1 MLITFVYLHKSP
13 LLLSCKP
20 SIEFN
25 LKMIIHRTAIILYFF
40 LFTWLYSRDCTCCIT
55 EIFFN
60 ENILSYHISML
71 DANIE
76 GSHSVIYQ
84 YGLNIEDCSENLSIN
99 VEYKIY
105 APEIDITTFETF
117 YKGSIK
123 INNESLLSYFTN
135 NEIKPNS
142 GPNFAGNQK
151 METLISYIS
160 QTGKLPN
167 GKYFFHFTL
176 QSDTPLFTV
185 SKIIDVQVP
194 VTLELLSPG
203 GSLSDLSNSYT
214 YSTVPLFMWYSDYC
228 PKCEYAIRVCEYDQD
243 VHKSLEDALS
253 DWSLVPMNQSQEY
266 FPLDWNT
273 NSFQYPS
280 VGHIDLETGKYYLWQ
295 IRRSFNT
302 TLEAHHDY
310 SSINVFEVRKPDKV
324 QMDYSDPYLS
334 VLESIIG
341 EEQFYLWFSPGGELE
356 RFTTTGDVIW
366 INDEEIHIE
375 GLYYLLTE
383 LNQGKISIENI
394 RIK

>member
-1 MLITFVYLHKSP
+1 
-13 LLLSCKP
+13 
-20 SIEFN
+20 
-25 LKMIIHRTAIILYFF
+25 
-40 LFTWLYSRDCTCCIT
+40 
-55 EIFFN
+55 
-60 ENILSYHISML
+60 ML

-76 GSHSVIYQ
+76 GSQSVIYR
-84 YGLNIEDCSENLSIN
+84 YGLNIEGCSENLSIN
-99 VEYKIY
+99 IEYKIY

-123 INNESLLSYFTN
+123 INNESHLSYFTN
-135 NEIKPNS
+135 NEITPNS

-151 METLISYIS
+151 MEKLISYIS
-160 QTGKLPN
+160 QTGRLPN

-176 QSDTPLFTV
+176 QSDTPLFTA

-203 GSLSDLSNSYT
+203 GLLSDLSNSYT
-214 YSTVPLFMWYSDYC
+214 YSTVPLFTWYSDYC

-243 VHKSLEDALS
+243 EHKSLEDDLS

-310 SSINVFEVRKPDKV
+310 SSINVFEVREPDKL

-341 EEQFYLWFSPGGELE
+341 KEQFYLWFSPGGELE

-366 INDEEIHIE
+366 INEEEIHIE
-375 GLYYLLTE
+375 GLYSLLTE
-383 LNQGKISIENI
+383 LNQGNIYIENI